1 MIGIPYVLPNP
12 QLTQASVGA
21 CATQRVHLFLLFLF
35 IQAMA
40 HSFVVA
46 RFLPQRSAHW
56 TSLYGAKKA
65 ADIDTHPF
73 LALRIYA
80 NDMGYS
86 NRPENAHLSMLFIV
100 SSEKPVGASKNCFF
114 TLAPAAENSER
125 VLTVTPP
132 LSSSERPF
140 YLYTF
145 PKLLANYTVSD
156 LDVSGDRFSGPHQLD
171 EADFKIFCKSILEDD
186 HRREVEPR
194 SSGGDDPV
202 EDGWQTWSGRSAT
215 GTEYLR
221 KPRSRF
227 YELLDWRDPSTL
239 ARPSI
244 YNELLLYKQYVAL
257 LIRPLNA
264 CDQLNHVSRLGSD
277 YSWAGTTKT
286 ISWLKEARAVSDHV
300 YSQCDS

>member
-1 MIGIPYVLPNP
+1 
-12 QLTQASVGA
+12 
-21 CATQRVHLFLLFLF
+21 
-35 IQAMA
+35 MA

-56 TSLYGAKKA
+56 ISHYGTKKS
-65 ADIDTHPF
+65 ADLHTHPF

-80 NDMGYS
+80 KDMGYS
-86 NRPENAHLSMLFIV
+86 DRPEHAHLSMLFIV

-239 ARPSI
+239 ARPTI

-257 LIRPLNA
+257 LML
-264 CDQLNHVSRLGSD
+264 H
-277 YSWAGTTKT
+277 
-286 ISWLKEARAVSDHV
+286 
-300 YSQCDS
+300 